1 MRDNALGLTAHS
13 QLLELQRHLLE
24 VIVQLF
30 EIDHR
35 LYEISELVPL
45 SPLYINMEE
54 GSIPYGGF
62 GHLYAT
68 LQRVKAR
75 HLKPAIEA
83 LCEGSQT
90 SNADAIAAGAQ

>member
-1 MRDNALGLTAHS
+1 MYDNAPGLTAHS
-13 QLLELQRHLLE
+13 RLLELQRLLVE
-24 VIVQLF
+24 VIVQLI

-35 LYEISELVPL
+35 LYEIVELLPL

-54 GSIPYGGF
+54 GSIPYSGF
-62 GHLYAT
+62 GHLYVT
-68 LQRVKAR
+68 LMRVKGR

-83 LCEGSQT
+83 LIEGSQT